1 MFFIDSI
8 ILNPSSSNNTNTPST
23 PTLTQAQLANQILNC
38 FLLEEYFS
46 NKIEPAYNDL
56 NNSAKTSD
64 LSSLLN
70 IITHKTE
77 LAKLKIKPQ
86 DKWFIFYWEKNS
98 K

>member
-1 MFFIDSI
+1 MVGIDFQGFKQAVLSYVDSVMLTASNSPSI
-8 ILNPSSSNNTNTPST
+8 

-46 NKIEPAYNDL
+46 NKIEIGYNDL

-77 LAKLKIKPQ
+77 LVKMKLK
-86 DKWFIFYWEKNS
+86 S
-98 K
+98 